1 MISMR
6 NLSKWFGPK
15 QVLDDCTLSVAK
27 GEIVVVCG
35 PSGSG
40 KSTLIR
46 TLNGLEPFQQG
57 SAEVDGIALGED
69 ADLRALRQKIGM
81 VFQHFELFPHLS
93 VLDNLTLAP

>member
-1 MISMR
+1 MITIR

-15 QVLDDCTLSVAK
+15 QVLYDCNLDVAK
-27 GEIVVVCG
+27 GEIVVICG

-57 SAEVDGIALGED
+57 SAEVDGVALG
-69 ADLRALRQKIGM
+69 AQ
-81 VFQHFELFPHLS
+81 
-93 VLDNLTLAP
+93 